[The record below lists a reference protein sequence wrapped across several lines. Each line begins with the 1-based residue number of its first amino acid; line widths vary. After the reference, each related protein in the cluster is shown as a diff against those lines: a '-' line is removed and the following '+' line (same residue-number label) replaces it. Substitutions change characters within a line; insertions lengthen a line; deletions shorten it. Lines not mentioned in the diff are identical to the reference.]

1 MPVSFPLDKIP
12 ALPSQA
18 VALLVDQINVFINK
32 IQSEIEATISEAAKL
47 PDDVGCD
54 YPPIQDLLARIKN
67 IQKMV
72 EKVMEL
78 IPLIEKIIKLLKTLL
93 AIANAIKASIF
104 LIPIVGQA
112 ALMAEL
118 AIVQNMV
125 LANATVAVKQL
136 GTIPGSMAASL
147 EATLRN
153 LASVAIKLDTKC
165 GDDDLNG
172 DGGNLVTNENLQ
184 KAIDDYDFS
193 DSIPEKQPAGEW
205 LLVQGSGT
213 LGSPSGQP
221 PVPKSPYTDSN
232 GDIWI
237 WNGEIDPGTGVAWG
251 SKRSRLDDNTMGS
264 EFYSELN
271 VGINDI
277 TARIESI
284 ELLVNSQRDLLT
296 SLQEA
301 PAQSYN
307 GSGPPDAELGKSGDY
322 YIDTTG
328 NGIYGPKDNNGWP
341 DVVNY

>member
-12 ALPSQA
+12 ALPAQA
-18 VALLVDQINVFINK
+18 VALMVDQINVFVNK
-32 IQSEIEATISEAAKL
+32 IQLEIEATISEAAKL
-47 PDDVGCD
+47 PDDCGCD

-78 IPLIEKIIKLLKTLL
+78 VPLIEKIVKLLKALL
-93 AIANAIKASIF
+93 AIASAIKASIF

-125 LANATVAVKQL
+125 LANAAVAVKQL
-136 GTIPGSMAASL
+136 GTIPKSMATSL
-147 EATLRN
+147 ESTLRN
-153 LASVAIKLDTKC
+153 LASVAVQLDTKC
-165 GDDDLNG
+165 GDEVNG
-172 DGGNLVTNENLQ
+172 DGGNLVTNINLQ
-184 KAIDDYDFS
+184 TAIDEYDFS

-205 LLVQGSGT
+205 ILIQGIGS
-213 LGSPSGQP
+213 LGSPIGQP
-221 PVPKSPYTDSN
+221 PIPKSPYTDAN

-237 WNGEIDPGTGVAWG
+237 WNGELDPGTGVAWG

-277 TARIESI
+277 TARIETI

-307 GSGPPDAELGKSGDY
+307 GSGPPDPELGKSGDY
-322 YIDTTG
+322 YIDTNG

>member
-12 ALPSQA
+12 ALPAQA
-18 VALLVDQINVFINK
+18 VALMVDQINVFVNK
-32 IQSEIEATISEAAKL
+32 IQLEIEATISEAAKL
-47 PDDVGCD
+47 PDDCGCD

-78 IPLIEKIIKLLKTLL
+78 VPLIEKIIKLLKLL
-93 AIANAIKASIF
+93 LSIANAIKASIF

-136 GTIPGSMAASL
+136 GTIPTSMATSL

-165 GDDDLNG
+165 GDDETES
-172 DGGNLVTNENLQ
+172 LVTNENLQ

-213 LGSPSGQP
+213 LGSPFGQP

-251 SKRSRLDDNTMGS
+251 SKKSRLDDNTMGS